1 MLMLNP
7 ERKMQGPCITLKKL
21 FQHPVK
27 PDYASAVKAPGSAFG
42 LKRSAFRVRH
52 QRFALIGERSL
63 FSAGS
68 FQINRVIGL
77 DHIII
82 LEHKRGGKQEVGR

>member
-1 MLMLNP
+1 MLMLYS
-7 ERKMQGPCITLKKL
+7 ERKMQGQCITLKKL

-27 PDYASAVKAPGSAFG
+27 PDYASAVKAPASAFG
-42 LKRSAFRVRH
+42 FKRYAFRVRH
-52 QRFALIGERSL
+52 QRFTFIVERSL
-63 FSAGS
+63 FSAWS

-82 LEHKRGGKQEVGR
+82 LEHERGGKQEVGR